1 MENRE
6 FDTNSETQ
14 LNLPIRAADRQKEE
28 PEAQSLHDQLEQ
40 VVCRIGD
47 ASCANAH
54 ASTLDRTTDSKPD
67 LSKNS
72 LLRLQRQYGN
82 RYVQRVLA
90 LAGKAE
96 DTDKTVFKAEPSIR
110 WSLNVGQKLNRKE
123 KLWLQPTEEVSVYTK
138 PVSRQVIAGIP
149 CTYPK
154 CAQSKGS
161 LQHISNTNSQSIH
174 RNTIKGFEA
183 ATKMSSMSLAST
195 FRTAIQ
201 NEGAGQ
207 KLNQNTREFMET
219 RFGHDF
225 SSVRLHKDS
234 RSAHLSRL
242 IDADAFTI
250 GGHIFWGSPDVDT
263 NTPKGQRL
271 LAHELVHVLQQR
283 QAGIESTMAMNYE
296 FLDGGVSEREA
307 DRIADDVSRDYKGI
321 RNDLYPGTN
330 ASRIIIRPAPIKV
343 RPVST
348 TVQTRRRPGESFTG
362 CVNNCLSSQGIAGAI
377 TTMIWIG
384 CGIIGGIGALGGSFV
399 GPGGT
404 LTGLGIALAGCL
416 AFGTGFPIGVII
428 SCLINCAD

>member
-6 FDTNSETQ
+6 FDTKSEAK
-14 LNLPIRAADRQKEE
+14 LNLSRRAVELQKDE
-28 PEAQSLHDQLEQ
+28 PEAQDTFLSLHDPLKQ

-47 ASCANAH
+47 ASCADAH
-54 ASTLDRTTDSKPD
+54 ASTLDRTTDFKPD

-72 LLRLQRQYGN
+72 LLQLQKQYGN
-82 RYVQRVLA
+82 RYVQHVLA

-96 DTDKTVFKAEPSIR
+96 GTNKAETSIR
-110 WSLNVGQKLNRKE
+110 WPLNVEQELNRKE
-123 KLWLQPTEEVSVYTK
+123 KLWLQPTEEISVHTK
-138 PVSRQVIAGIP
+138 PVFRQVVAGIP
-149 CTYPK
+149 KCT
-154 CAQSKGS
+154 QSKGS

-174 RNTIKGFEA
+174 RNTIQGFEA
-183 ATKMSSMSLAST
+183 AAKMPSMSLAST
-195 FRTAIQ
+195 FRTVIQ

-296 FLDGGVSEREA
+296 FVDGGVSEQEA
-307 DRIADDVSRDYKGI
+307 DRIADDVSRDYKDI

-330 ASRIIIRPAPIKV
+330 ASRTIIRPAPIKV

-377 TTMIWIG
+377 TTMIWVG
-384 CGIIGGIGALGGSFV
+384 CGIIGGIGALGGSLL

-404 LTGLGIALAGCL
+404 LTGLGIALALCL
-416 AFGTGFPIGVII
+416 AFGTGFPVGVI
-428 SCLINCAD
+428 SGCLTNCAD